1 MIESTMP
8 VQNESLFQSSPMK
21 TILFITDLVVSTRV
35 EMLAGMRDAASAESF
50 HLEVIEMD
58 RLKQSISKMIDFW
71 NPHGCIIDAATGNAI
86 QATRSRAIPFV
97 LLDPD
102 EASLLDPSVSTVT
115 SDAGGIADLAIKEL
129 SSTGCSSYAYA
140 GWMDDAGWSRR
151 RAECFRARLSRLGK
165 ECHILDCGAVKSN
178 QQRYARE
185 LRDFLESLETPCGI
199 FAANDQIASIVLE
212 QLSIAEK
219 KVPGDFFVVGVDDN
233 PVFCDNLRPSLTSI
247 RPGFTG
253 AGRTAM
259 RILVRVMER
268 PGAPPEKQTYHP
280 IALTPR
286 LSSRRIAATSKRVM
300 AALDLIRREACSGLK
315 AQDVVL
321 AMGLSDRMAEIEFK
335 AATGKRITEEITDV
349 RLEHVKEILSHP
361 GQEIGP
367 IANRCGW
374 NSEIY
379 LKRLFKARFGMTMSE
394 WRRLS
399 RGLASN

>member
-1 MIESTMP
+1 MRT
-8 VQNESLFQSSPMK
+8 V
-21 TILFITDLVVSTRV
+21 LFITDLVVNTRV

-50 HLEVIEMD
+50 HLEVVETN
-58 RLKQSISKMIDFW
+58 RLKQSISKALDFW
-71 NPHGCIIDAATGNAI
+71 RPHGCIIDAATGNAVKAA
-86 QATRSRAIPFV
+86 QSHDIPFV
-97 LLDPD
+97 LVDPD

-140 GWMDDAGWSRR
+140 GWMEDAGWSRR
-151 RAECFRARLSRLGK
+151 RAERFRARLARLGK
-165 ECHILDCGAVKSN
+165 ECRVLDGGTAKGN
-178 QQRYARE
+178 QQKYARA

-247 RPGFTG
+247 RPGFTE

-259 RILVRVMER
+259 RILAKAMER

-286 LSSRRIAATSKRVM
+286 LSSRRISATSKRVM
-300 AALDLIRREACSGLK
+300 AALDLIRREACGGLK

-349 RLEHVKEILSHP
+349 RLERVKELLSNP
-361 GQEIGP
+361 DQAIGP
-367 IANRCGW
+367 IANLCGW
-374 NSEIY
+374 SSDIY
-379 LKRLFKARFGMTMSE
+379 LKRLFKERFGITMRE
-394 WRRLS
+394 WRKSAQTAALS
-399 RGLASN
+399 ASGQ